1 MAKAKLLDPLKR
13 RVVLYG
19 KDTPR
24 EVLIHYGDLYLEAG
38 RPNDAVEFYGRAGD
52 RERLLK
58 IKDLALETGDAFLL
72 GQVEAFLGE
81 EFPEEVWGELGR
93 RAKELGKYAFAQK
106 AFARAGDV
114 EALREVQDIM
124 DREGPSGAEGSG
136 QQGGT

>member
-13 RVVLYG
+13 RLILYG
-19 KDTPR
+19 RDTSR
-24 EVLIHYGDLYLEAG
+24 EVLLRYGDLYLEAG

-52 RERLLK
+52 REKILR

-72 GQVEAFLGE
+72 AQVEAFLGE
-81 EFPEEVWGELGR
+81 EFPEEVWGRLGR

-106 AFARAGDV
+106 AFARAGDL
-114 EALREVQDIM
+114 EALRGVQDITE
-124 DREGPSGAEGSG
+124 REGSSGAEGSG